1 MQRAD
6 DIEFRLETMGRSYVK
21 LTAVSEHR
29 KCDKT
34 HQVGVDEVS
43 MSYLA
48 RVGSDFYWLFLTA
61 HREQGDPVPL

>member
-6 DIEFRLETMGRSYVK
+6 DIEFRLEKMSRDYVK
-21 LTAVSEHR
+21 LTAVSERR

-43 MSYLA
+43 MSYIV
-48 RVGSDFYWLFLTA
+48 RVESDFYWVFLA
-61 HREQGDPVPL
+61 EHREQGDPVPL